1 MLNLDVC
8 HARVNSRNFG
18 FIQTHENN
26 TKSPCPKQKRNMTP
40 LFWVDLT
47 FEWYE
52 DHMVLRVY
60 YYFCLEPTVTKD
72 TWIRT
77 TSITVMVIF
86 FESGFLKATW
96 SQLHSNSPLNSHKA
110 HWQQYFERYP
120 TILYFMDMD
129 QHAYYIFHQDCGKRD
144 WNENRWKCLEKGKF
158 HKNPSVHLE
167 EHCTKGK
174 SLFHLFYALLFLW
187 NLVFKFNIVLIGLG
201 G

>member
-1 MLNLDVC
+1 MSQTKEKHDSLVLSRSDLWVVWRSHGITCLLFLFRTNSNKGHLDQ
-8 HARVNSRNFG
+8 NNFHHCYG
-18 FIQTHENN
+18 
-26 TKSPCPKQKRNMTP
+26 
-40 LFWVDLT
+40 
-47 FEWYE
+47 Y
-52 DHMVLRVY
+52 
-60 YYFCLEPTVTKD
+60 
-72 TWIRT
+72 
-77 TSITVMVIF
+77 F

-96 SQLHSNSPLNSHKA
+96 SQLHSKSPLSSHKA
-110 HWQQYFERYP
+110 HWQQHFERYP

-144 WNENRWKCLEKGKF
+144 WKENRWKCLEKGKF